1 MGFEYL
7 TNVPL
12 EQAKKEYLLTLQ
24 DKGFD
29 TQFETVSVQ
38 ESYGRIT
45 SRAVYARINVP
56 HYAAGAMGGYTLD
69 RPGEIINIFS

>member
-7 TNVPL
+7 TNIPL
-12 EQAKKEYLLTLQ
+12 EQAKKDYLRKLREN
-24 DKGFD
+24 GFG
-29 TQFETVSVQ
+29 THLETVPVQ
-38 ESYGRIT
+38 KSYGRVT